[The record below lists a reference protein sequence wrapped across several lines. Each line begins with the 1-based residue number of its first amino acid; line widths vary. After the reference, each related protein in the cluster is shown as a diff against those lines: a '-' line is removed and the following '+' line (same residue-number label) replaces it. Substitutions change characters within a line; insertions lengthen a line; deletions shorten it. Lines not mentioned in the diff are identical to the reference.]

1 MSTDIPAGLSVWE
14 RRLYEHLTTHVAI
27 EAGAMD
33 EHAKLENSSTGWVQ
47 FLLHII
53 GEDEARHH
61 AIFERWASS
70 VRAMG
75 SLSEAADGIP
85 FIRPI
90 ENADDVKTAAR
101 HLLEIERA
109 DERELK
115 ALHKEIR
122 DVADTTLWSL
132 LVDLM
137 LLDTRKH
144 QHILEFLLDH
154 VEAK

>member
-1 MSTDIPAGLSVWE
+1 MTTDSPAGLSVWE
-14 RRLYEHLTTHVAI
+14 KRLYEHLTSHIAI
-27 EAGAMD
+27 ETGAMA
-33 EHAKLENSSTGWVQ
+33 EHAQLAESSTGWVK
-47 FLLHII
+47 FLLELI

-61 AIFERWASS
+61 ALFERWASS

-85 FIRPI
+85 FIRTV
-90 ENADDVKTAAR
+90 ENADEVKAVAR

-115 ALHKEIR
+115 ALHKEIK

-144 QHILEFLLDH
+144 QHILEFLIHHL
-154 VEAK
+154 EPK